1 MKTSDRKTVSES
13 DVNER
18 ETNLHLL
25 MVTKDTDSVSREVSN
40 KYGFFVASVFILT
53 DGISVVKK
61 FNESF
66 FVYVKKN

>member
-25 MVTKDTDSVSREVSN
+25 VTKDTDSVSREVSN

-53 DGISVVKK
+53 DGISVEKK

-66 FVYVKKN
+66 IVYVKKN